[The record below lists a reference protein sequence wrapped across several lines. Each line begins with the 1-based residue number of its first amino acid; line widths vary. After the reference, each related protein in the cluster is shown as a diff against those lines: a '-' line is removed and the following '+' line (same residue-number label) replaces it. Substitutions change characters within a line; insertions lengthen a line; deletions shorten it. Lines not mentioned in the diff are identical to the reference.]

1 MKANTRA
8 LILNYPTA
16 MKRPVLDLGT
26 RAILGF
32 DASVYGK
39 LGL

>member
-1 MKANTRA
+1 MQANTRA

-16 MKRPVLDLGT
+16 MKRPVPDLGT
-26 RAILGF
+26 RVIPGF
-32 DASVYGK
+32 DASVCGK